1 MWKWIKRVFWAI
13 GGLAVIAAVAAFIYR
28 EPLERLYR
36 VNTLFAADR
45 IVSNFS
51 NMRTMFLADDIS
63 RSGPVF
69 EFGSAPSTLPEEFL
83 FEGEMLNTAAFLE
96 RTTTTSLLVI
106 RNDQIEYED
115 YFLGTT
121 AEDQRISWSIAKSFL
136 SALIGIAI
144 DDGAIANL
152 DDPVTK
158 YAPLLNGSAYEGATL
173 RQVAMM
179 SSGVAFNEDYLDYD
193 SDINKM
199 GRELALGGSLDEFS
213 ARITDVAGA
222 PGENWR
228 YVSID
233 THVLGMAL
241 RGATGRTV
249 SDYMTEKLWSK
260 IGVEADA
267 YYTTDGD
274 GAAFVLGGLN
284 IRTRDYA
291 RFGRLFLNDGAWD
304 GTQIISKDWVREST
318 SDLAPPPAPDYERGE
333 HYGYQWWLPAEHD
346 EEFYG
351 IGVYGQYLWIDRKAG
366 VIVVKTSA
374 DKKFRENDGQVQLET
389 IAMMRAIAR
398 RRL

>member
-1 MWKWIKRVFWAI
+1 MMKWIKRVLWGL
-13 GGLAVIAAVAAFIYR
+13 GGLALVAVIAAMIYR

-36 VNTLFAADR
+36 VATLFSADR

-51 NMRTMFLADDIS
+51 NMKTMFLTDDIP

-69 EFGSAPSTLPEEFL
+69 LFGAAPADLPET
-83 FEGEMLNTAAFLE
+83 FESDGETLNTAAFME
-96 RTTTTSLLVI
+96 RTNTTSLIVI

-136 SALIGIAI
+136 SALVGIAV
-144 DDGAIANL
+144 DEGAIADLN
-152 DDPVTK
+152 DPVTK
-158 YAPLLNGSAYEGATL
+158 YAPGLVGSAYEGASL

-179 SSGVAFNEDYLDYD
+179 TSGVAFDEDYIAPF
-193 SDINKM
+193 SDINMM
-199 GRELALGGSLDEFS
+199 GYELGLGGSLNRFS
-213 ARITDVAGA
+213 ARITKTAGA

-241 RGATGRTV
+241 RGATGKTV
-249 SDYMTEKLWSK
+249 ADYMAEKLWSK

-267 YYTTDGD
+267 YYNTDGK

-284 IRTRDYA
+284 MRTRDYA
-291 RFGRLFLNDGAWD
+291 RFGRLFLNDGMWN
-304 GTQIISKDWVREST
+304 GEQVISKNWVREST
-318 SDLAPPPAPDYERGE
+318 SDLAPPPAPTFERGE
-333 HYGYQWWLPAEHD
+333 HYGYQWWLPPAHD
-346 EEFYG
+346 DEFYG
-351 IGVYGQYLWIDRKAG
+351 IGVYGQYLWIDRRAG
-366 VIVVKTSA
+366 VVIVKTSA
-374 DKKFRENDGQVQLET
+374 DRKFREKDGRVQYET

-398 RRL
+398 R

>member
-1 MWKWIKRVFWAI
+1 MMKWIKRVLWGM
-13 GGLAVIAAVAAFIYR
+13 GGLALIAIIAAMIYR

-36 VNTLFAADR
+36 VATLFSADR

-51 NMRTMFLADDIS
+51 NMKTMFLTDDIP
-63 RSGPVF
+63 RSGSVYEFGEAFAALPEAF
-69 EFGSAPSTLPEEFL
+69 EFDGKTLSTGEFI
-83 FEGEMLNTAAFLE
+83 E
-96 RTTTTSLLVI
+96 RTKTTSLLVI
-106 RNDQIEYED
+106 RNDQIEYEG

-121 AEDQRISWSIAKSFL
+121 PEDQRISWSIAKSFL
-136 SALIGIAI
+136 SALVGIAV
-144 DDGAIANL
+144 DEGAIADL

-158 YAPLLNGSAYEGATL
+158 YAPSLIGSAYEGASI

-179 SSGVAFNEDYLDYD
+179 TSGVAFDEDYIAPF
-193 SDINKM
+193 SDINMM
-199 GRELALGGSLDEFS
+199 GYELGLGGSLDKFS
-213 ARITDVAGA
+213 ARITKTAGA

-233 THVLGMAL
+233 THVLGMTL

-249 SDYMTEKLWSK
+249 ADYMAEKLWSS

-267 YYTTDGD
+267 YYNTDGK

-284 IRTRDYA
+284 MRTRDYA
-291 RFGRLFLNDGAWD
+291 RFGRLFLNDGMWE
-304 GTQIISKDWVREST
+304 GEQVISKDWVRTST
-318 SDLAPPPAPDYERGE
+318 SDLAPPPAPTYERGE
-333 HYGYQWWLPAEHD
+333 HYGYQWWLPPAHD
-346 EEFYG
+346 DEFYG

-366 VIVVKTSA
+366 VVVVKTSA

-398 RRL
+398 R

>member
-1 MWKWIKRVFWAI
+1 MLKWIKRVLLGI
-13 GGLAVIAAVAAFIYR
+13 SGLAVVAAIVAFIYR

-36 VNTLFAADR
+36 VNTLFSADR

-51 NMRTMFLADDIS
+51 NMRSMFLADDIK
-63 RSGPVF
+63 RDGPVF
-69 EFGSAPSTLPEEFL
+69 NFGEAPSTLPAEFTL
-83 FEGEMLNTAAFLE
+83 DGEVLNTAAFLE
-96 RTTTTSLLVI
+96 RTKTTSLLVI
-106 RNDQIEYED
+106 RDDKIEFED

-136 SALIGIAI
+136 SAMIGIAI
-144 DDGAIANL
+144 DEGKIADLN
-152 DDPVTK
+152 DPVTK
-158 YAPLLNGSAYEGATL
+158 YAPSLAGSAYDGATL

-179 SSGVAFNEDYLDYD
+179 SSGVAFDEDYLAFN

-199 GRELALGGSLDEFS
+199 GRALALGGSLDEFS
-213 ARITDVAGA
+213 ADITKRAGA

-241 RGATGRTV
+241 RGATGQSV
-249 SDYMTEKLWSK
+249 SDYMTDKLWSK

-267 YYTTDGD
+267 YYTTDGV

-284 IRTRDYA
+284 MRTRDYA
-291 RFGRLFLNDGAWD
+291 RFGRLFLEDGNWEGD
-304 GTQIISKDWVREST
+304 QIISKAWVREST
-318 SDLAPPPAPDYERGE
+318 SDLAPPPAPTFERGE
-333 HYGYQWWLPAEHD
+333 NYGYQWWLPPAHD

-351 IGVYGQYLWIDRKAG
+351 IGVYGQYLFVDRKAG

-374 DKKFRENDGQVQLET
+374 DKSFRENDGKAQLET
-389 IAMMRAIAR
+389 LAMMRAIAR
-398 RRL
+398 R

>member
-1 MWKWIKRVFWAI
+1 MMKWIKRVLWGL
-13 GGLAVIAAVAAFIYR
+13 GGLALIAVIAAIIYR

-36 VNTLFAADR
+36 VATLFSADR

-51 NMRTMFLADDIS
+51 NMKTMFLTDDIP

-69 EFGSAPSTLPEEFL
+69 EFGAAPGALPDTFE
-83 FEGEMLNTAAFLE
+83 FEGETFTTAAFLE
-96 RTTTTSLLVI
+96 RTKTTSLLVI

-115 YFLGTT
+115 YFLGTDP
-121 AEDQRISWSIAKSFL
+121 EDQRISWSIAKSFL
-136 SALIGIAI
+136 SALVGIAV
-144 DDGAIANL
+144 DEGAIEDLN
-152 DDPVTK
+152 DPVTK
-158 YAPLLNGSAYEGATL
+158 YAPSLIGSAYEGASL

-179 SSGVAFNEDYLDYD
+179 TSGVEFDEDYIAPF
-193 SDINKM
+193 SDINMM
-199 GRELALGGSLDEFS
+199 GYELGLGGSLDRFS
-213 ARITDVAGA
+213 ARIIKTAGA

-249 SDYMTEKLWSK
+249 ADYMAEKLWSR

-267 YYTTDGD
+267 YYNTDGQ

-284 IRTRDYA
+284 MRTRDYA
-291 RFGRLFLNDGAWD
+291 RFGRLFLNDGEWD
-304 GTQIISKDWVREST
+304 GERIISKDWVREST
-318 SDLAPPPAPDYERGE
+318 SDLAPPPAPTFERGE
-333 HYGYQWWLPAEHD
+333 HYGYQWWLPPDHD
-346 EEFYG
+346 DEFYG

-374 DKKFRENDGQVQLET
+374 DKRFREDEGRVQFET

-398 RRL
+398 R